1 MDVSVNAK
9 DAQKMEKIVINVYAS
24 VVKNAKNAL
33 AKDASA
39 KTNVDVD

>member
-9 DAQKMEKIVINVYAS
+9 DAQKMAKIVINVCAS
-24 VVKNAKNAL
+24 VVQNAKNAL

-39 KTNVDVD
+39 KTNVNVD